1 MSKRKICT
9 ECDSLVVPGKVRC
22 YLHLFNPIPAR
33 KTIKEMKREAVRKH
47 NEEFEKNKANPISL
61 EELLRK
67 AFLDVVRSVR

>member
-1 MSKRKICT
+1 MSEIKTCAD
-9 ECDSLVVPGKVRC
+9 CDSLVVPGKTHC
-22 YLHLFNPIPAR
+22 SLHLFNPIPTR